1 MLILTLTGALVAA
14 LPQQPQQQQQSF
26 DTDTTISVPAGTRLS
41 LENVGG
47 EVTIRGWDRNQVRIQ
62 ASHSSR
68 TAVGIRLSE
77 TVLRLSPRSSRNMG
91 SMGGVVDY
99 VLTVPAAMNIELGG
113 MYADVI
119 IEGTRGEIKVNTV
132 EGNISVKG
140 GGGSLE
146 LSTVNGKID
155 VSGAN
160 GRLNLRAVSDDIA
173 VSDVQG
179 EVLAETVSGDVVL
192 ARVDG
197 RRVEAQTVSGD
208 VRFDGALR
216 NDGIYSLLT
225 HSGDITVGIPENASV
240 LVQTAVANGDVSASF
255 GLPTSERSSRRRQQ
269 FRFGAGTASLELET
283 FSGDINLVRPSEI
296 RTRNREEE

>member
-1 MLILTLTGALVAA
+1 MLILTLAGALWAA
-14 LPQQPQQQQQSF
+14 LPQQQSF
-26 DTDTTISVPAGTRLS
+26 DTDTTIAVPAGTRLS

-68 TAVGIRLSE
+68 TTVGIRLSE
-77 TVLRLSPRSSRNMG
+77 SVLRLSPRSARSMG
-91 SMGGVVDY
+91 NMGGVVDY
-99 VLTVPAAMNIELGG
+99 VLTVPASMNIELGG
-113 MYADVI
+113 MFADVI

-146 LSTVNGKID
+146 LATVNGKITVD
-155 VSGAN
+155 GAT
-160 GRLNLRAVSDDIA
+160 GRLNLRAVSDDIE
-173 VSDVQG
+173 VSNVQG
-179 EVLAETVSGDVVL
+179 EVLAETVSGDVQL
-192 ARVDG
+192 SRVDG
-197 RRVEAQTVSGD
+197 RRVEAQTVSVD
-208 VRFDGALR
+208 VTFDGTIRA
-216 NDGIYSLLT
+216 DGTYSLLT
-225 HSGDITVGIPENASV
+225 HSGDITVAVPENASV

-269 FRFGAGTASLELET
+269 FRLGSGSATLELET
-283 FSGDINLVRPSEI
+283 FSGDIRLVRPSEI